1 MGFPIASEL
10 KLRIRLR
17 AAHGIFSAHS
27 PLLLF
32 SGLAAGLLL
41 VGLGTSCVASP
52 KLIQDAWSEAVLR
65 SGYSREDI
73 HQPEIIEPPKIMQYT
88 PLPRDENNQPVVA
101 QYFPLSHQV
110 RIYSRLAVPMKQIL
124 LREFLYSI
132 YYDRLSSQP
141 IDVESLSEMD
151 SAQDWV
157 EQAINHPLSPE
168 N

>member
-1 MGFPIASEL
+1 MDLPITAEL
-10 KLRIRLR
+10 KVRIRLR
-17 AAHGIFSAHS
+17 AARGIFLAHS
-27 PLLLF
+27 PHVLF

-41 VGLGTSCVASP
+41 IGLGTSCVASP
-52 KLIQDAWSEAVLR
+52 RLIQDAWSEAVLR
-65 SGYSREDI
+65 SGYSREEI
-73 HQPEIIEPPKIMQYT
+73 RQPEIIEPPKIMQTT
-88 PLPRDENNQPVVA
+88 PLPRDENNQLVVA
-101 QYFPLSHQV
+101 QYFPLSHQI

-141 IDVESLSEMD
+141 IDVKSLSEMD

-157 EQAINHPLSPE
+157 EQAINRSTSPE

>member
-17 AAHGIFSAHS
+17 ATRGIFSSHS
-27 PLLLF
+27 PHSLF
-32 SGLAAGLLL
+32 IGLALCLLL
-41 VGLGTSCVASP
+41 VSLGTSCVANP
-52 KLIQDAWSEAVLR
+52 KLIQTAWSEAVLR
-65 SGYSREDI
+65 SGYPRDEI
-73 HQPEIIEPPKIMQYT
+73 RQPEIIEPPKVMQYT
-88 PLPRDENNQPVVA
+88 PLPRDENNQPIVA

-157 EQAINHPLSPE
+157 EQAINRPLSPE